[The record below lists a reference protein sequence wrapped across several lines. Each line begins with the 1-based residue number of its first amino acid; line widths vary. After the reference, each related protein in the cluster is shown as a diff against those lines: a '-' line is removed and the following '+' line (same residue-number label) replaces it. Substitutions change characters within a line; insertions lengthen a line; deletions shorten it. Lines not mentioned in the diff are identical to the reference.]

1 MDPSTEKEGF
11 GQCLYHVDAFKSKR
25 GFRTEC
31 ENGAKTLVE
40 LIQNSAKAFGPRKCA
55 GFRGLKKQHFEE
67 GPGGRKFEKLE
78 LENEFNWITYQEYLN
93 KVRGFAGGLQALGLK
108 PKDKL
113 VIYAETQVDWMVS
126 AFAAWYNNATVV
138 TIYATLG
145 EEGALHGINQTKA
158 SVIVADSK
166 LLKVLVKI
174 LPKCPS
180 VKTVVT
186 MTTPDE
192 KVSEALAAAT
202 AAAATNAAPA
212 HSGGMFGSLAPHKP
226 VAAPSTGVTV
236 KTISDVI
243 EHGERE
249 GGDVP
254 VSVTPE
260 DLAVIMYTS
269 GTTGAPKGVMISHS
283 NIISTIDHTQYY
295 LNTLPMTPDDVF
307 LAYLPLAHIFE
318 LCVECVILCSG
329 ASLGYGNPHTLTDTG
344 VKLKRP
350 ESMGDAP
357 CLQPTIMIFA
367 PAVLDKVYQSIQAKK
382 NNLTGFKSTLFNWGV
397 NSGERHFNRGQ
408 VGANKI
414 LNKLVFSQVQGI
426 VGGRLKAMVTGS
438 APLSPDIQKFI
449 QTCFNAP
456 VRQGYGL
463 TETCA
468 ASCVAGFHDNGLAL
482 VGPPLMNSVIRLADW
497 PEGNYRNSD
506 LHKEGVKMRR
516 GEVLIG
522 GPQVT
527 IGYYMDPEN
536 PDPELKKKNEEDWV
550 EIDGIRFFRTGDI
563 GQITENGS
571 LMIIDRKKDLWKGP
585 NGEYVALTKVE
596 AVLKLSEWCEMP
608 MVYGK
613 TGGEYPVALI
623 CPFKKAIEALGAEK
637 QIPGDFE
644 ALCKDPAIVETVSKA
659 LIELCKHN
667 KLVEFEIPKKF
678 ALISELWT
686 PENDLLTAAMKL
698 KRPIIA
704 EKHAADI
711 AKLY

>member
-1 MDPSTEKEGF
+1 MAKVGILDPTTEKEGF

-25 GFRTEC
+25 GFRTEL
-31 ENGAKTLVE
+31 ENGSKTLVDV
-40 LIQNSAKAFGPRKCA
+40 LQNSVKAFAPRKCA
-55 GFRGLKKQHFEE
+55 GNRGLKKQHFEE
-67 GPGGRKFEKLE
+67 GAGGRKFEKLE
-78 LENEFNWITYQEYLN
+78 LENEFSWITYQEYEN
-93 KVRGFAGGLQALGLK
+93 KVRGLAGGLQAFGLQ
-108 PKDKL
+108 PRDKL

-158 SVIVADSK
+158 SVVVADSK
-166 LLKVLVKI
+166 LLKILMKI
-174 LPKCPS
+174 LPKCNS

-186 MTTPDE
+186 IATPE
-192 KVSEALAAAT
+192 EEVGVKLA
-202 AAAATNAAPA
+202 NA
-212 HSGGMFGSLAPHKP
+212 
-226 VAAPSTGVTV
+226 GVTL
-236 KTISDVI
+236 KTISDLV

-249 GGDVP
+249 GSNVP

-260 DLAVIMYTS
+260 DIAVIMYTS

-283 NIISTIDHTQYY
+283 NIISTVDHTQHF
-295 LNTLPMTPDDVF
+295 LNSLPIKADDVF

-318 LCVECVILCSG
+318 LCIECVILSVG
-329 ASLGYGNPHTLTDTG
+329 ASLGYGNPHTLTDSG

-367 PAVLDKVYQSIQAKK
+367 PAVLDKVYQSIQAKR
-382 NNLTGFKSTLFNWGV
+382 NNASGFKQTLFTWGI

-408 VGANKI
+408 VGANK
-414 LNKLVFSQVQGI
+414 LWNKLVFSQVQGL
-426 VGGRLKAMVTGS
+426 VGGKLRGMVTGS

-468 ASCVAGFHDNGLAL
+468 ASCVTGFHDNGLGI
-482 VGPPLMNSVIRLADW
+482 VGPPLMNTVIRLADW
-497 PEGNYRNSD
+497 AEGNYRNSD
-506 LHKEGVKMRR
+506 LQNPSIKMRR

-527 IGYYMDPEN
+527 VGYYMDPEN
-536 PDPELKKKNEEDWV
+536 PDPELQKKNEEDWV
-550 EIDGIRFFRTGDI
+550 VIDGIRFFRTGDI
-563 GQITENGS
+563 GQITEEGS

-623 CPFKKAIEALGAEK
+623 CPFKKTIEALGAEK
-637 QIPGDFE
+637 GISGDFD
-644 ALCKDPAIVETVSKA
+644 ALCQDPAIVETVSKA
-659 LIELCKHN
+659 LIALCKEQ
-667 KLVEFEIPKKF
+667 KLVDFEIPKKY

-704 EKHAADI
+704 EKHKADI
-711 AKLY
+711 AKMY